1 MTPRAVPCY
10 SLRVV
15 TEVGTPQR
23 GRGISMGRMTQRRM
37 RELTAP
43 GRYGDGHGLYF
54 YVGKNG
60 ARSWV
65 QRIVINGRRRDIGL
79 GAAAV
84 ITLSA
89 ARERAFRNRVEVAH
103 GRDPFADRA
112 RSKRMPTFRQAA
124 GRYFEAAR
132 DKWRSDKTR
141 RNWVGQMELHAYPG
155 IGDTRI
161 DRITRADILS
171 ILTPIWS
178 AKPDI
183 ARKVRSRLR
192 AVVAW
197 AVAHGYV
204 ETNIVDA
211 VEGALPSMPAGRKHF
226 RALAYADVPAALAAV
241 DASRA
246 SRAVKLAF
254 RFLVL
259 TAARSGE
266 VRGAKWDEIDLDA
279 RTWTVPAN
287 RMKAGREHRVP
298 LSDAALAVLADA
310 RALADESGLVFPS
323 ARGKELS
330 DMTLSKMLRT
340 TGIDAVPHGFRTSFR
355 TWASECTNVDFAVA
369 EVSLAHNVGSAV
381 ERAYSRSDLLVKRAR
396 LMDAWAGFLTGQTAK
411 VVEMRRVG

>member
-1 MTPRAVPCY
+1 
-10 SLRVV
+10 
-15 TEVGTPQR
+15 
-23 GRGISMGRMTQRRM
+23 MGRMTQRRM
-37 RELTAP
+37 RELTEP
-43 GRYGDGHGLYF
+43 GRYGDGLGLYF

-84 ITLSA
+84 ITLA
-89 ARERAFRNRVEVAH
+89 TARERAFKNRVEVAH

-112 RSKRMPTFRQAA
+112 RSKRMPTFREAA
-124 GRYFEAAR
+124 RRYFDAAR

-161 DRITRADILS
+161 DRITRADILR
-171 ILTPIWS
+171 ILAPIWS

-183 ARKVRSRLR
+183 ARKLRSRLR
-192 AVVAW
+192 AVLSW
-197 AVAHGYV
+197 AQAHGYV

-211 VEGALPSMPAGRKHF
+211 VEGALPSMPAARKHF

-246 SRAVKLAF
+246 SRAVKSAF
-254 RFLVL
+254 SFLVM

-279 RTWTVPAN
+279 RTWTIPGRTHEGRPRASGAAVGCG
-287 RMKAGREHRVP
+287 AGRARRRAGAGRRVRLGVP
-298 LSDAALAVLADA
+298 VGEGQRAFGHDAFQDAAHD
-310 RALADESGLVFPS
+310 RD
-323 ARGKELS
+323 R
-330 DMTLSKMLRT
+330 R
-340 TGIDAVPHGFRTSFR
+340 
-355 TWASECTNVDFAVA
+355 
-369 EVSLAHNVGSAV
+369 GSAWLPYV
-381 ERAYSRSDLLVKRAR
+381 VQDVGQRVHERRFRGRGGLPGSQRRIGRRAR
-396 LMDAWAGFLTGQTAK
+396 LQPL
-411 VVEMRRVG
+411 